1 MKLMALA
8 LSGMMMALSAN
19 SMAAATGDTADI
31 SKLPLE
37 KVAPYPQAEKGMVR
51 QVIYLPKL
59 ENEDNFKVELLIGKT
74 LEVDCNRHM
83 MGGKLTSKTLQ
94 GWGYDYLVLEQL
106 SSPASTM
113 MACPNQSK
121 TKKFIAANL
130 GDQTFDRYISKLP
143 IVVYTPKDV
152 EVKYRVWT
160 TDNNVKTA
168 EAK

>member
-1 MKLMALA
+1 
-8 LSGMMMALSAN
+8 MALSAN
-19 SMAAATGDTADI
+19 SMAATSTESADI
-31 SKLPLE
+31 SKLPLD
-37 KVAPYPQAEKGMVR
+37 KVAPYPAAEKGMVR

-83 MGGKLTSKTLQ
+83 MGGKLVSKTLE

-113 MACPNQSK
+113 MACPDQTK

-130 GDQTFDRYISKLP
+130 GDQTVERYNSKLP
-143 IVVYTPKDV
+143 LVVYVPKDV

-160 TDNNVKTA
+160 TDNNVKSA
-168 EAK
+168 ETK

>member
-1 MKLMALA
+1 
-8 LSGMMMALSAN
+8 MALSAN
-19 SMAAATGDTADI
+19 SMAATSTESADI
-31 SKLPLE
+31 SKLPLD
-37 KVAPYPQAEKGMVR
+37 KVAPYPAAEKGLVR

-83 MGGKLTSKTLQ
+83 MGGKLVSKTLE

-113 MACPNQSK
+113 MACPDQTK

-130 GDQTFDRYISKLP
+130 GDQTVERYNSKLP
-143 IVVYTPKDV
+143 LVVYVPKDV

-160 TDNNVKTA
+160 TDNNVKSA
-168 EAK
+168 ETK